1 MAGSM
6 VLKRKKIRHAEYYD
20 VLDVHDKLYAD
31 SKAGKVFTSLM
42 GLITSDENIKLA
54 YRNIK
59 NNSGSLTSGV
69 DNLTIAEIEK
79 LSEIDY
85 ITKVRQKLARYKPK
99 AVRRVEIPKPNGK
112 TRPLGIPTIWDR
124 LIQQCILQ
132 VLEPI
137 CEAKF
142 HTRSNAFRPLRSTES
157 AMAQCC
163 RLINISHM
171 YYVVDIDIKGFFD
184 NVNHAKLI
192 QQMWALGIRDKQLL
206 SIVKETLK
214 APIRMP
220 NGITVYPDKG
230 TPQGGILSPL
240 LSNIVLNELDWW
252 VASQWEKHPVTGKY
266 KAGVTAKSGGVNQG
280 HAYRAMRN
288 TNLKEVYIVRYADDF
303 KLFCS
308 NLEDA
313 KRMYI
318 ATTQWLKDRLKLE
331 ISEEKSKIV
340 NLKQD
345 FSEFL
350 GFKFRVQKKRN
361 KFLLESHVSDK
372 ALERVKKELV
382 SQIKYIQK
390 PSTAT
395 DEAYAIALYNSKV
408 IGIHNYYRFATHV
421 TNDFSKISR
430 EINLILHNR
439 LGKRL
444 TRKGTLNDGY
454 IKTHYGSSAQMRY
467 VGGLPIVPVGYIRTK
482 NPMDVRLAV
491 CKYTPEGRLAI
502 HNELRLDM
510 NIMHALMRIHSGT
523 RSIQFMDNR
532 VSLYAAQ
539 WGRCAVLGE
548 KLSLGEIHCHHK
560 VPRVNGGTDEYNN
573 LVIVHDDVHK
583 LIHATNQSTIQSLMT
598 LLQLDAQQLKK
609 LNKLRATAGL
619 TTI

>member
-1 MAGSM
+1 
-6 VLKRKKIRHAEYYD
+6 
-20 VLDVHDKLYAD
+20 
-31 SKAGKVFTSLM
+31 
-42 GLITSDENIKLA
+42 
-54 YRNIK
+54 
-59 NNSGSLTSGV
+59 
-69 DNLTIAEIEK
+69 
-79 LSEIDY
+79 
-85 ITKVRQKLARYKPK
+85 
-99 AVRRVEIPKPNGK
+99 
-112 TRPLGIPTIWDR
+112 
-124 LIQQCILQ
+124 
-132 VLEPI
+132 
-137 CEAKF
+137 
-142 HTRSNAFRPLRSTES
+142 
-157 AMAQCC
+157 
-163 RLINISHM
+163 M

-192 QQMWALGIRDKQLL
+192 QQMWTLGIRDKQLL
-206 SIVKETLK
+206 SIIKETLK
-214 APIRMP
+214 APIKLP
-220 NGITVYPDKG
+220 NGNMVHPDKG

-252 VASQWEKHPVTGKY
+252 VASQWEKHPVTCKY
-266 KAGVTAKSGGVNQG
+266 KPGITTKNGGANLG

-350 GFKFRVQKKRN
+350 GFKFRVHKKKD

-372 ALERVKKELV
+372 ALERVKNELV

-444 TRKGTLNDGY
+444 TRTGTLNDGY

-467 VGGLPIVPVGYIRTK
+467 VNGLPIVPVGYIRAK

-510 NIMHALMRIHSGT
+510 NIMHALMRTHSGT

-560 VPRVNGGTDEYNN
+560 VPRANGGTDEYKN

-619 TTI
+619 ATI